1 MGVKQGHYGSQT
13 GSQDDVR
20 LSGKSDADA
29 PPEPVFDAGDFNSVY
44 AAWYDDVTRWLR
56 ALGGPPADLDNL
68 AQEVFIVVHRRLHA
82 FDGRNLA
89 GWLYRITIRQL
100 RDLRRLRWVRNVS
113 SAPFRC
119 RRESPRPDRL
129 RLWPWLETKQRQDL
143 LDRLLTKLSAPL
155 RETFVLFEIEGYT
168 SDQIA
173 AFQGVPANT
182 VRARIYR
189 ARKKVLKLMAEWRN
203 DERQRGGESMERL
216 RDKRNVPGVIGSR
229 VGRSDQNRY
238 AQIGRA
244 PPLRSPNSESS

>member
-1 MGVKQGHYGSQT
+1 MGGRQNHFGSQT
-13 GSQDDVR
+13 GSEDDVR

-29 PPEPVFDAGDFNSVY
+29 PREPVFDAGDFNSVY
-44 AAWYDDVTRWLR
+44 TAWYDDVTRWLR
-56 ALGGPPADLDNL
+56 ALGGPPADLDDL

-100 RDLRRLRWVRNVS
+100 RDLRRLRWVRNVFKRTVPLS
-113 SAPFRC
+113 TRIAATGPT
-119 RRESPRPDRL
+119 PVIA
-129 RLWPWLETKQRQDL
+129 LETKQRQDL
-143 LDRLLTKLSAPL
+143 LDRLLTKLSTPL
-155 RETFVLFEIEGYT
+155 RETFILFEIEGYT

-203 DERQRGGESMERL
+203 DERQRGG
-216 RDKRNVPGVIGSR
+216 G
-229 VGRSDQNRY
+229 
-238 AQIGRA
+238 
-244 PPLRSPNSESS
+244 

>member
-1 MGVKQGHYGSQT
+1 MGVKQGHFGSQT

-56 ALGGPPADLDNL
+56 ALGGPPADLDDL

-100 RDLRRLRWVRNVS
+100 RDLRRLRWVKNVFKRTVPLS
-113 SAPFRC
+113 TRIAATGPT
-119 RRESPRPDRL
+119 PVIA
-129 RLWPWLETKQRQDL
+129 LETKQRQDL

-182 VRARIYR
+182 VRARIHR

-203 DERQRGGESMERL
+203 DERQRGG
-216 RDKRNVPGVIGSR
+216 G
-229 VGRSDQNRY
+229 
-238 AQIGRA
+238 
-244 PPLRSPNSESS
+244 

>member
-1 MGVKQGHYGSQT
+1 MGVRQDHFGSQT
-13 GSQDDVR
+13 GSEDDVR

-56 ALGGPPADLDNL
+56 ALGGPPADLDDL

-100 RDLRRLRWVRNVS
+100 RDLRRLRWVKNVFKRTVPLS
-113 SAPFRC
+113 TRIAATGPT
-119 RRESPRPDRL
+119 PVIA
-129 RLWPWLETKQRQDL
+129 LETKQRQDL

-155 RETFVLFEIEGYT
+155 RETFILFEIEGYT

-189 ARKKVLKLMAEWRN
+189 ARKKVLRLMAEWRN
-203 DERQRGGESMERL
+203 DERQRGG
-216 RDKRNVPGVIGSR
+216 G
-229 VGRSDQNRY
+229 
-238 AQIGRA
+238 
-244 PPLRSPNSESS
+244 

>member
-1 MGVKQGHYGSQT
+1 MGVKQGHFGSQT
-13 GSQDDVR
+13 GSADDVR

-56 ALGGPPADLDNL
+56 ALGGPPADLDDL

-100 RDLRRLRWVRNVS
+100 RDLRRLRWVRNVFKRTVPLS
-113 SAPFRC
+113 TRIAATGPT
-119 RRESPRPDRL
+119 PVIA
-129 RLWPWLETKQRQDL
+129 LETKQRQDL
-143 LDRLLTKLSAPL
+143 LDRLLTKLSTPL
-155 RETFVLFEIEGYT
+155 RETFILFEIEGYT

-203 DERQRGGESMERL
+203 DERQRGG
-216 RDKRNVPGVIGSR
+216 G
-229 VGRSDQNRY
+229 
-238 AQIGRA
+238 
-244 PPLRSPNSESS
+244 

>member
-1 MGVKQGHYGSQT
+1 MGVKQGHFGSQT

-56 ALGGPPADLDNL
+56 ALGGPPADLDDL

-100 RDLRRLRWVRNVS
+100 RDLRRLRWVKNVFKRTVPLS
-113 SAPFRC
+113 TRIAATGPT
-119 RRESPRPDRL
+119 PVIA
-129 RLWPWLETKQRQDL
+129 LETKQRQDL

-189 ARKKVLKLMAEWRN
+189 ARKKVLQLMPDWRTA
-203 DERQRGGESMERL
+203 ERQRGG
-216 RDKRNVPGVIGSR
+216 G
-229 VGRSDQNRY
+229 
-238 AQIGRA
+238 
-244 PPLRSPNSESS
+244 